1 MRLLIV
7 DEIGDLP
14 MSRGQANRF
23 FQLVAQRY
31 ERGSMILSS
40 NLTFGNWDTTVACDS
55 VLTAAIL
62 DRILHHSMVISING
76 VDPICSCPWT
86 TTR

>member
-1 MRLLIV
+1 
-7 DEIGDLP
+7 
-14 MSRGQANRF
+14 
-23 FQLVAQRY
+23 
-31 ERGSMILSS
+31 MILSS
-40 NLTFGNWDTTVACDS
+40 NLTFGSWDTTVAGDS

-76 VDPICSCPWT
+76 EHPICSCPWT